1 MTVGHN
7 RWHEKI
13 VCCLDMLIL
22 WPYINWR
29 VWSTLDTLI
38 HITSLGTMTT
48 TSNIYHRYISSAHL
62 DPPWDLSF
70 EINVVLTG
78 LNSKYLCTRGKWLTA
93 VLRSSASSLPGMF
106 SVWANELL
114 MGQVCLAPGDRRET
128 GDCPRHGH
136 QWSRDTWWWLLTW
149 TQCYQALCIV
159 LSQLHWVWWPLIS
172 QITANNDAAPH
183 IMVNSESPFRRLK
196 LR

>member
-48 TSNIYHRYISSAHL
+48 TSNIHHRYISSALL

-70 EINVVLTG
+70 KFNVVLTG

-93 VLRSSASSLPGMF
+93 MLRSSVGMS

-114 MGQVCLAPGDRRET
+114 MGRVCLAPGDRRET

-136 QWSRDTWWWLLTW
+136 QWTHDDGWHGPSVTKLSTLSWASCIESDDLLSARSLLT
-149 TQCYQALCIV
+149 QC
-159 LSQLHWVWWPLIS
+159 S
-172 QITANNDAAPH
+172 AAH
-183 IMVNSESPFRRLK
+183 YGEFWSPFRWLK

>member
-22 WPYINWR
+22 RPYIKWR

-48 TSNIYHRYISSAHL
+48 TSNIPQIYLICSTRLNSTQL
-62 DPPWDLSF
+62 DPPKDLSF
-70 EINVVLTG
+70 EFNAFQCSLDGIKFQIFVYTREMIDGNAE
-78 LNSKYLCTRGKWLTA
+78 KLCL
-93 VLRSSASSLPGMF
+93 VSSQVC
-106 SVWANELL
+106 SVSGANELL
-114 MGQVCLAPGDRRET
+114 MGWVCLAPGDRQET

-136 QWSRDTWWWLLTW
+136 QWSRDTWCWLTCHDMDRVLPGS
-149 TQCYQALCIV
+149 QHCPVPAALSLMTSYRPDHC
-159 LSQLHWVWWPLIS
+159 
-172 QITANNDAAPH
+172 
-183 IMVNSESPFRRLK
+183 
-196 LR
+196 